1 MKKIII
7 LLLTLSLIV
16 SCADSKTFNIDGKSV
31 VVEPYGF
38 MNEKELKQDSVIY
51 EINTGNIVWSV
62 IFSETIVIAFLLL
75 GWDLY
80 EPIALKTKVVDKN
93 VEKVYYELKK
103 EKIKRINDTIYYE
116 GK

>member
-1 MKKIII
+1 MKKIIT

-16 SCADSKTFNIDGKSV
+16 SCADAKTFNINGKSV

-38 MNEKELKQDSVIY
+38 MNEKELKQDSVVY
-51 EINTGNIVWSV
+51 EMNTGNIVWSV

-75 GWDLY
+75 GWELY
-80 EPIALKTKVVDKN
+80 EPVALKTKAVDKKI
-93 VEKVYYELKK
+93 EKIYYEFRK
-103 EKIKRINDTIYYE
+103 EKLKRLNDTIYYE